1 MSHMTCGPCL
11 LLSVQRENAVK
22 KLLDLLGPEDPKVA
36 RVKNCGYW
44 RAIFG
49 QNSVANGLYGRGRG
63 RCVCLVFVVIKV
75 QRCSCYHVLPSNKL
89 TKILL
94 KYLRLLHSLL
104 CFHLKVCPRCFLC
117 NNSIG
122 HRKNSMRQNVDL
134 VYML

>member
-49 QNSVANGLYGRGRG
+49 QNAVANGLYGRGRDK
-63 RCVCLVFVVIKV
+63 CVTSV
-75 QRCSCYHVLPSNKL
+75 H
-89 TKILL
+89 
-94 KYLRLLHSLL
+94 
-104 CFHLKVCPRCFLC
+104 
-117 NNSIG
+117 
-122 HRKNSMRQNVDL
+122 
-134 VYML
+134 